1 MTDPG
6 PETSTSAPTPPA
18 EQTGVPPRTAPR
30 LPLRRPRGGRI
41 LGGVCLGVA
50 AHLDVPVKT
59 VRILMLLLSLVG
71 GAGIFAY
78 VFLWTTVPV
87 GDPARAAADLRD
99 PALARLAPR
108 TDQAPGLDAAS
119 PMSRLLSRLP
129 VRDILVGSLL
139 LAGASA
145 LVASRFGVTIEW
157 SWVLPVVIALGGTG
171 LAWSQLDASQRG
183 DLLNRAGGRTPN
195 GVLRLVGGLVLAL
208 VGVLALVSQDMPS
221 SAMLPAVVAA
231 LAVLAGAALV
241 LAPWWLRLLREL
253 GEERAARERAN
264 ERADIAAHLH
274 DSVLQTLA
282 LIQRSA
288 DRPGEVTRLARNQE
302 RELREWLY
310 DDRPAE
316 GTSLAADLRGLVA
329 DVENRMSER
338 LGGDEAVSVDVVVV
352 GDCPPNDATRALLQ
366 AAREATV
373 NAVVHG
379 RPPVSVYLEVSEAA
393 AEVFIRD
400 RGDGFDLEAIP
411 HDRFGVRESIL
422 GRVQR
427 RGGQASV
434 RSGPGGGTEVRLK
447 VPLVEHSAE
456 ASHPAAAQGAPQA
469 ATPGSR
475 PDANPVSRHAGGPA
489 SRPAA
494 GPASPPAGAPPL
506 PPATYPAASPSAPST
521 SQETST

>member
-1 MTDPG
+1 
-6 PETSTSAPTPPA
+6 
-18 EQTGVPPRTAPR
+18 
-30 LPLRRPRGGRI
+30 
-41 LGGVCLGVA
+41 VCLGVA

-59 VRILMLLLSLVG
+59 VRILLLLLALVG
-71 GAGIFAY
+71 GAGVVVY
-78 VFLWTTVPV
+78 VFLWTTVPP
-87 GDPARAAADLRD
+87 GDPARAAAELRD

-108 TDQAPGLDAAS
+108 QEHAPALDATS
-119 PMSRLLSRLP
+119 PLSRLLVRLP
-129 VRDILVGSLL
+129 VRDILVGLVL

-145 LVASRFGVTIEW
+145 LIASRFGVTIEW
-157 SWVLPVVIALGGTG
+157 SWVLPVVLALAGTG

-183 DLLNRAGGRTPN
+183 DLLSRAGGRTPN
-195 GVLRLVGGLVLAL
+195 GVLRLVGGLVLVL
-208 VGVLALVSQDMPS
+208 MGVLALVSQDMPS
-221 SAMLPAVVAA
+221 SAMLPAVASA

-241 LAPWWLRLLREL
+241 LAPWWLRLGREL

-310 DDRPAE
+310 DDRPAD
-316 GTSLAADLRGLVA
+316 GTSLAADLRALVA

-338 LGGDEAVSVDVVVV
+338 LGGDAAVSVDVVVV

-379 RPPVSVYLEVSEAA
+379 RPPVSVYLEVSDAA

-400 RGDGFDLEAIP
+400 RGDGFDLDAIP

-427 RGGQASV
+427 RGGRASV
-434 RSGPGGGTEVRLK
+434 RSGPGGGTEVRLR
-447 VPLVEHSAE
+447 VPLVEQNGHGVPDSGAAT
-456 ASHPAAAQGAPQA
+456 ASVHPQA
-469 ATPGSR
+469 
-475 PDANPVSRHAGGPA
+475 VGGPA
-489 SRPAA
+489 GAAPAPSTPSASSRPS
-494 GPASPPAGAPPL
+494 ASR
-506 PPATYPAASPSAPST
+506 APST
-521 SQETST
+521 SSTPSTPSRPSTPSTSSIPSPTQETPR

>member
-1 MTDPG
+1 M
-6 PETSTSAPTPPA
+6 
-18 EQTGVPPRTAPR
+18 
-30 LPLRRPRGGRI
+30 
-41 LGGVCLGVA
+41 CLGIA

-59 VRILMLLLSLVG
+59 VRFLMLLLTFVG
-71 GAGIFAY
+71 GVGAVVY
-78 VFLWTTVPV
+78 VFLWTTVPA
-87 GDPARAAADLRD
+87 GDPAQAAAELRD
-99 PALARLAPR
+99 PALSRLAPR
-108 TDQAPGLDAAS
+108 QTAAPALDASS
-119 PMSRLLSRLP
+119 PLSRLLVRLP
-129 VRDILVGSLL
+129 VRDILVGVVL
-139 LAGASA
+139 LAGATA
-145 LVASRFGVTIEW
+145 LIASRFGVTIEW
-157 SWVLPVVIALGGTG
+157 SWVLPVVLALAGTG

-183 DLLNRAGGRTPN
+183 DLLSRASGRTPN
-195 GVLRLVGGLVLAL
+195 GVLRLVGGLVLVL

-221 SAMLPAVVAA
+221 SAMLPAVVSA

-241 LAPWWLRLLREL
+241 LAPWWLRLGREL

-310 DDRPAE
+310 DDRPAA
-316 GTSLAADLRGLVA
+316 GTSLAADLRTLVA
-329 DVENRMSER
+329 DVENRMTER
-338 LGGDEAVSVDVVVV
+338 LGGDAAVSVDVVVV

-379 RPPVSVYLEVSEAA
+379 RPPVSVYLEVSDTA

-400 RGDGFDLEAIP
+400 RGDGFDLDAIP

-427 RGGQASV
+427 RGGRASV
-434 RSGPGGGTEVRLK
+434 RSGPGGGTEVRLR
-447 VPLVEHSAE
+447 VPLVEQNAHGVPDSGPTQPPTQTQASSTTAAPTTVSTPTSA
-456 ASHPAAAQGAPQA
+456 
-469 ATPGSR
+469 T
-475 PDANPVSRHAGGPA
+475 
-489 SRPAA
+489 
-494 GPASPPAGAPPL
+494 APPS
-506 PPATYPAASPSAPST
+506 SPT
-521 SQETST
+521 QESPR

>member
-1 MTDPG
+1 
-6 PETSTSAPTPPA
+6 
-18 EQTGVPPRTAPR
+18 
-30 LPLRRPRGGRI
+30 
-41 LGGVCLGVA
+41 
-50 AHLDVPVKT
+50 
-59 VRILMLLLSLVG
+59 
-71 GAGIFAY
+71 
-78 VFLWTTVPV
+78 
-87 GDPARAAADLRD
+87 
-99 PALARLAPR
+99 
-108 TDQAPGLDAAS
+108 
-119 PMSRLLSRLP
+119 
-129 VRDILVGSLL
+129 
-139 LAGASA
+139 
-145 LVASRFGVTIEW
+145 
-157 SWVLPVVIALGGTG
+157 
-171 LAWSQLDASQRG
+171 
-183 DLLNRAGGRTPN
+183 
-195 GVLRLVGGLVLAL
+195 
-208 VGVLALVSQDMPS
+208 
-221 SAMLPAVVAA
+221 
-231 LAVLAGAALV
+231 
-241 LAPWWLRLLREL
+241 
-253 GEERAARERAN
+253 
-264 ERADIAAHLH
+264 
-274 DSVLQTLA
+274 
-282 LIQRSA
+282 
-288 DRPGEVTRLARNQE
+288 
-302 RELREWLY
+302 
-310 DDRPAE
+310 
-316 GTSLAADLRGLVA
+316 
-329 DVENRMSER
+329 MSER

-400 RGDGFDLEAIP
+400 RGEGFDVEAIP

-494 GPASPPAGAPPL
+494 GPASRPAGAPPL

>member
-1 MTDPG
+1 M
-6 PETSTSAPTPPA
+6 PA
-18 EQTGVPPRTAPR
+18 R

-41 LGGVCLGVA
+41 LGGVCLGIA

-59 VRILMLLLSLVG
+59 VRLLVLLLALVG
-71 GAGIFAY
+71 GAGVLAY
-78 VFLWTTVPV
+78 VFLWTTVPP
-87 GDPARAAADLRD
+87 GDPARVAADQRD

-108 TDQAPGLDAAS
+108 PDQVPALDASS
-119 PMSRLLSRLP
+119 PLSRLLTRLP
-129 VRDILVGSLL
+129 VRDILVGSVL

-145 LVASRFGVTIEW
+145 LIASRFGVIIEW
-157 SWVLPVVIALGGTG
+157 SWVLPVVVALVGTG

-183 DLLNRAGGRTPN
+183 VLLSRAGGRTPN

-221 SAMLPAVVAA
+221 SAMLPAVVSA

-241 LAPWWLRLLREL
+241 LAPWWLRLGREL

-288 DRPGEVTRLARNQE
+288 DKPGEVTRLARNQE

-310 DDRPAE
+310 DDRQEE
-316 GTSLAADLRGLVA
+316 GTSLAADLRSLVA

-338 LGGDEAVSVDVVVV
+338 LGGGEAVSVDVVVV

-379 RPPVSVYLEVSEAA
+379 RPPVSVYLEVSDAS

-400 RGDGFDLEAIP
+400 RGDGFDLDAIP

-427 RGGQASV
+427 RGGTASV
-434 RSGPGGGTEVRLK
+434 RSGPGGGTEVRLR
-447 VPLVEHSAE
+447 VPLAEQTGHSA
-456 ASHPAAAQGAPQA
+456 ADSGAQGGTSQA
-469 ATPGSR
+469 S
-475 PDANPVSRHAGGPA
+475 
-489 SRPAA
+489 AA
-494 GPASPPAGAPPL
+494 GPAPAAPAAFTGPTVVAASAN
-506 PPATYPAASPSAPST
+506 PAASADRTASADPSESATPSAAGTSAAPSAAASPSAGSAPRTSGEST
-521 SQETST
+521 R